1 MGWGQSPFFGGDS
14 LLKEQD
20 TNRNT
25 SNGYWIG
32 TYAGDNLYENFRD
45 GSISAGKAATIA
57 EVARGNMA
65 LEDAGLKMAKNM
77 PAAQLRSALSLLK
90 QSLEK

>member
-1 MGWGQSPFFGGDS
+1 M
-14 LLKEQD
+14 L
-20 TNRNT
+20 
-25 SNGYWIG
+25 
-32 TYAGDNLYENFRD
+32 
-45 GSISAGKAATIA
+45 KAATIA

-90 QSLEK
+90 QSLERQGENPEGKEQLLFDGLFDDSAIKLAEQQSKVAAKHINELRNKVSIAR